1 MSATI
6 PGMARTTVDID
17 GPVLREVKALQKK
30 ERASL
35 GKIISRLLA
44 EALSRRKGAQSAPRF
59 KWVSRPMGELVDLT
73 DKEAVHAAMDR
84 EEP

>member
-1 MSATI
+1 
-6 PGMARTTVDID
+6 MARTTVDID
-17 GPVLREVKALQKK
+17 GPVLRELKALQKMEK
-30 ERASL
+30 VSL

-44 EALSRRKGAQSAPRF
+44 QALSRRKAEEPARKF

-73 DKEAVHAAMDR
+73 DKEAVYAALDR

>member
-1 MSATI
+1 
-6 PGMARTTVDID
+6 MARTTVDID
-17 GPVLREVKALQKK
+17 GPVLRELKALQKK
-30 ERASL
+30 EKASL

-44 EALSRRKGAQSAPRF
+44 EALSRRNVPHPAPKL

-73 DKEAVHAAMDR
+73 DKEAVYAALDR